1 MKLARKHFSSE
12 SQKGSSLKQHPSDQP
27 LACIT
32 VCQHQNILATLFEL
46 DGHFQAKTKNVNFCT
61 QEPGGRGSE
70 RSVFVFHFHVI
81 QHLSLSRD
89 EKLHKMQFY
98 CTICKLKTSGA
109 VKSAPAGIE

>member
-1 MKLARKHFSSE
+1 MMTRGRGGVTIPPKIDDVIYE
-12 SQKGSSLKQHPSDQP
+12 QP
-27 LACIT
+27 LT
-32 VCQHQNILATLFEL
+32 VCQHHNIFEL